1 MPPTSTA
8 DNLLCHTQARAARI
22 AVSASDPA
30 SARLSIPRET
40 VGSAARP
47 ERAGAP
53 VRLLPVLHN
62 FGFSGLTASQPD
74 VSGNVTVGFTVT
86 NTGKVAGQYRGA
98 AEQLLTKPAQG
109 PGDKSGALRGFQ
121 SISAVAWANWAV

>member
-1 MPPTSTA
+1 
-8 DNLLCHTQARAARI
+8 
-22 AVSASDPA
+22 
-30 SARLSIPRET
+30 LSILRET
-40 VGSAARP
+40 VDRRP
-47 ERAGAP
+47 GQNGQ
-53 VRLLPVLHN
+53 VLPFGFGLSYTN

-74 VSGNVTVGFTVT
+74 ASGNVTVGFTVT